1 MDGYTWNIYI
11 YIITYTIHYLGK
23 YIVLFLMGTFHGIF
37 HGFAK
42 PTGIFRESTE
52 EQTKETVGLCAC
64 FAWGSETA
72 SKETMVKSREY
83 LGTIELC

>member
-1 MDGYTWNIYI
+1 MGYFMD
-11 YIITYTIHYLGK
+11 L
-23 YIVLFLMGTFHGIF
+23 LSRQS
-37 HGFAK
+37 
-42 PTGIFRESTE
+42 GIFRESTE
-52 EQTKETVGLCAC
+52 EQTCLLVGLCVC